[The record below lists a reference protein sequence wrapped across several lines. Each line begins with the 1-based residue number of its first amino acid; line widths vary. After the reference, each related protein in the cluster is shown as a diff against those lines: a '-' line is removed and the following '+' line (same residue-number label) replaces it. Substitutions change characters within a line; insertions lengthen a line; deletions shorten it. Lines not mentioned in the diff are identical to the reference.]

1 MSYDERKLCVV
12 CAWRGTCNLKY
23 SMPGGVAL
31 HCTEFTRDVT
41 LKEPEEEI
49 RQRNV
54 LLIGPREIGKTT
66 LVQHTVERAGL
77 PADGY
82 YARTVKE
89 GLFGGRRQEVVF
101 MSGGVHTIAT
111 TTPHRNWYR
120 LGKFYVNLEVI
131 EHELVPHLRRILQ
144 SDQVRLVVMDE
155 VNLWLCLS
163 EAFRNLVVDSITASK
178 HILTSVN
185 VGEEDDAFV
194 RALES
199 RSDVTVFHL
208 TYENR
213 DILGDRI
220 LFMLTGRVAPPAAM
234 PKREAADRPL
244 RPTPEPD

>member
-31 HCTEFTRDVT
+31 HCTEFTRDVA

-49 RQRNV
+49 RKRNV

-66 LVQHTVERAGL
+66 LVQRTVERAGL

-101 MSGGVHTIAT
+101 MSGEVHTIAT
-111 TTPHRNWYR
+111 TASHHKWYR
-120 LGKFYVNLEVI
+120 LGKFYVNLEMI
-131 EHELVPHLRRILQ
+131 EHELVPHLRRVLQ
-144 SDQVRLVVMDE
+144 SDEVRLVVMDE
-155 VNLWLCLS
+155 VNLWLCVS
-163 EAFRNLVVDSITASK
+163 QAFRNLVVDSITSSK
-178 HILTSVN
+178 HVLTTVS
-185 VGEEDDAFV
+185 VGEEDDAFLHS
-194 RALES
+194 LES

-208 TYENR
+208 GYDNR
-213 DILGDRI
+213 DTLCDRI
-220 LFMLTGRVAPPAAM
+220 LFMLTGRAAQS
-234 PKREAADRPL
+234 AIQ
-244 RPTPEPD
+244 PER

>member
-49 RQRNV
+49 RKRNV
-54 LLIGPREIGKTT
+54 LLVGPREIGKTT
-66 LVQHTVERAGL
+66 LVQRTVERAGL

-101 MSGGVHTIAT
+101 MSGEVHTIAAT
-111 TTPHRNWYR
+111 ASHHKWYR
-120 LGKFYVNLEVI
+120 LGKFYVNLEMI
-131 EHELVPHLRRILQ
+131 ERELVPHLRRVLQ
-144 SDQVRLVVMDE
+144 SDEVRLVVMDE
-155 VNLWLCLS
+155 VNLWLCVS
-163 EAFRNLVVDSITASK
+163 EAFRNLVVDSITSSK
-178 HILTSVN
+178 HVLTTVS
-185 VGEEDDAFV
+185 VGEEDDAFLHS
-194 RALES
+194 LES

-208 TYENR
+208 SYDNR
-213 DILGDRI
+213 DTLCDRI
-220 LFMLTGRVAPPAAM
+220 LFMLTGRASQSAIQ
-234 PKREAADRPL
+234 
-244 RPTPEPD
+244 PER